1 MEDTVA
7 AKFTIV
13 LGYQGGGPIDLAVE
27 KGEIRCRAMTIESF
41 FAREPF
47 HTWRKNN
54 FVKSIAQSG
63 RKRDARLPDTPTIYE
78 LMDQYKTPDQSRR
91 VATAILAGGVFGRPM
106 GWTDGLAPVICH
118 HGGCRMRSHRSMRL
132 LLVGMITVF
141 LQVCDPSMVA
151 AQSKP
156 LIKVVV
162 GYGSTDG
169 GVAVLG
175 FAKETKLFEKH
186 GLDVVL
192 VGMGTGSVSLRALIA
207 KDLQISSLSGSGLVQ
222 AALQGADTVLIAAL
236 INGFIFKIF
245 SAPEITNPA
254 QLKGKKLG
262 VSRYGATSD
271 FAVRLALKKWGLNP
285 DRDVSILQ
293 IGTSQ
298 DTVRALQTKML
309 DAGVLSG
316 TSSLIARRA
325 GFRELGDLADLGLNY
340 PTSAIGTTKSYLQ
353 KNEGVVKAFMLAYI
367 EAIHDFK
374 RDKEAALAVLRKYT
388 RNDDREVLEDAY
400 SNVASRYLPLPIPT
414 IEGIR
419 TILTEL
425 STTLPAAKSADPEKF
440 VSYKIMRE
448 IEASGFVKRLY
459 ENDGRERK

>member
-1 MEDTVA
+1 MLRRCFDSRGLVSVA
-7 AKFTIV
+7 LVIICFCTHV
-13 LGYQGGGPIDLAVE
+13 S
-27 KGEIRCRAMTIESF
+27 RA
-41 FAREPF
+41 
-47 HTWRKNN
+47 
-54 FVKSIAQSG
+54 
-63 RKRDARLPDTPTIYE
+63 L
-78 LMDQYKTPDQSRR
+78 
-91 VATAILAGGVFGRPM
+91 
-106 GWTDGLAPVICH
+106 
-118 HGGCRMRSHRSMRL
+118 
-132 LLVGMITVF
+132 
-141 LQVCDPSMVA
+141 A
-151 AQSKP
+151 AQAKP
-156 LIKVVV
+156 LTKVVI
-162 GYGSTDG
+162 GYGSSDG

-236 INGFIFKIF
+236 INGFIFKVF
-245 SAPEITNPA
+245 AAPEIASPA

-298 DTVRALQTKML
+298 DTVRAMQAKML

-316 TSSLIARRA
+316 TSLLIARKA
-325 GFRELGDLADLGLNY
+325 GFRELGDLAELGLDY

-353 KNEGVVKAFMLAYI
+353 KNEGVVKEFMLAYI
-367 EAIHDFK
+367 EAVHDFK
-374 RDKEAALAVLRKYT
+374 RNKEAALAVVKKYS

-400 SNVASRYLPLPIPT
+400 SSVAKKYLPLPIPT

-425 STTLPAAKSADPEKF
+425 SSTVPAARNADPEQF
-440 VSYKIMRE
+440 VSYKIARE

-459 ENDGRERK
+459 ENDERERK

>member
-1 MEDTVA
+1 MTV
-7 AKFTIV
+7 IR
-13 LGYQGGGPIDLAVE
+13 LGLH
-27 KGEIRCRAMTIESF
+27 
-41 FAREPF
+41 F
-47 HTWRKNN
+47 HPPLR
-54 FVKSIAQSG
+54 S
-63 RKRDARLPDTPTIYE
+63 L
-78 LMDQYKTPDQSRR
+78 
-91 VATAILAGGVFGRPM
+91 
-106 GWTDGLAPVICH
+106 DGLLIA
-118 HGGCRMRSHRSMRL
+118 G
-132 LLVGMITVF
+132 LVAVF
-141 LQVCDPSMVA
+141 LCTQVPSAFA
-151 AQSKP
+151 AQAKP
-156 LIKVVV
+156 LTKVMV

-207 KDLQISSLSGSGLVQ
+207 KDLEISSLSGSGLVQ

-245 SAPEITNPA
+245 SAPEISSPA

-285 DRDVSILQ
+285 ERDVNILQ
-293 IGTSQ
+293 FGTSQ
-298 DTVRALQTKML
+298 DTVRAMQTKML
-309 DAGVLSG
+309 DAGVMSG
-316 TSSLIARRA
+316 TSSLIARKA
-325 GFRELGDLADLGLNY
+325 GFRELGDLADLGLHY

-353 KNEGVVKAFMLAYI
+353 KNEGIVKEFMLAYI

-374 RDKEAALAVLRKYT
+374 RNKETALAVLKKYT
-388 RNDDREVLEDAY
+388 RNDDREVLEDSY
-400 SNVASRYLPLPIPT
+400 SNIASKYLALPIPT
-414 IEGIR
+414 LEGIR

-425 STTLPAAKSADPEKF
+425 SSTVPAAKNADPEQF
-440 VSYKIMRE
+440 VSYKIVRE

-459 ENDGRERK
+459 EK

>member
-1 MEDTVA
+1 VLIDSFLKQAFPFKLTAGTSTNTFDPDERCSHRQNMLSPILWDADRDEVMRTNGRGLAIAVLL
-7 AKFTIV
+7 IV
-13 LGYQGGGPIDLAVE
+13 LLGAHASSAL
-27 KGEIRCRAMTIESF
+27 
-41 FAREPF
+41 
-47 HTWRKNN
+47 
-54 FVKSIAQSG
+54 
-63 RKRDARLPDTPTIYE
+63 
-78 LMDQYKTPDQSRR
+78 
-91 VATAILAGGVFGRPM
+91 
-106 GWTDGLAPVICH
+106 
-118 HGGCRMRSHRSMRL
+118 
-132 LLVGMITVF
+132 
-141 LQVCDPSMVA
+141 A
-151 AQSKP
+151 AQAKP

-175 FAKETKLFEKH
+175 FAKETKLFEKR

-207 KDLQISSLSGSGLVQ
+207 KDLEISSLSGSGLVQ
-222 AALQGADTVLIAAL
+222 AALQGADTVIISAL
-236 INGFIFKIF
+236 INGFIFKVF
-245 SAPEITNPA
+245 SAPEITSPA

-285 DRDVSILQ
+285 DRDVNILQ
-293 IGTSQ
+293 IGTTQ
-298 DTVRALQTKML
+298 DTVRAMQTKML

-316 TSSLIARRA
+316 TSSLIARKA
-325 GFRELGDLADLGLNY
+325 GFRELGDLANLGLHY

-353 KNEGVVKAFMLAYI
+353 KNEGLVKEFMLAYI

-374 RDKEAALAVLRKYT
+374 RNKEAALTVLKKYT
-388 RNDDREVLEDAY
+388 RNDDREVLDDSY
-400 SNVASRYLPLPIPT
+400 SNVASKYLALPIPT

-425 STTLPAAKSADPEKF
+425 SSTVPAAKNADPEQF
-440 VSYKIMRE
+440 VSYKLARE

-459 ENDGRERK
+459 ENEGPERK

>member
-1 MEDTVA
+1 MRTNSRSLVTVA
-7 AKFTIV
+7 LVIV
-13 LGYQGGGPIDLAVE
+13 
-27 KGEIRCRAMTIESF
+27 F
-41 FAREPF
+41 FLSA
-47 HTWRKNN
+47 HT
-54 FVKSIAQSG
+54 
-63 RKRDARLPDTPTIYE
+63 
-78 LMDQYKTPDQSRR
+78 
-91 VATAILAGGVFGRPM
+91 
-106 GWTDGLAPVICH
+106 
-118 HGGCRMRSHRSMRL
+118 
-132 LLVGMITVF
+132 
-141 LQVCDPSMVA
+141 PSALA
-151 AQSKP
+151 AQAKP
-156 LIKVVV
+156 LTKVVV

-169 GVAVLG
+169 GVAILG
-175 FAKETKLFEKH
+175 FARETRLFEKH

-207 KDLQISSLSGSGLVQ
+207 KDLEIASLSGSGLVQ

-236 INGFIFKIF
+236 INGFVFKIF

-293 IGTSQ
+293 VGTSQ
-298 DTVRALQTKML
+298 DTVRAMQAKML

-316 TSSLIARRA
+316 TSSLIARKA

-340 PTSAIGTTKSYLQ
+340 PTSSIGTTKSYLQ
-353 KNEGVVKAFMLAYI
+353 KNEEIVKEFMLAYI

-374 RDKEAALAVLRKYT
+374 RNKEAALAVLKKYT

-400 SNVASRYLPLPIPT
+400 SNVANKYLPLPIPT
-414 IEGIR
+414 IDGIR

-425 STTLPAAKSADPEKF
+425 SSTLPAAKTADPEQF

-459 ENDGRERK
+459 EK

>member
-1 MEDTVA
+1 MRTNGRSLVIA
-7 AKFTIV
+7 A
-13 LGYQGGGPIDLAVE
+13 L
-27 KGEIRCRAMTIESF
+27 
-41 FAREPF
+41 
-47 HTWRKNN
+47 
-54 FVKSIAQSG
+54 
-63 RKRDARLPDTPTIYE
+63 
-78 LMDQYKTPDQSRR
+78 
-91 VATAILAGGVFGRPM
+91 
-106 GWTDGLAPVICH
+106 VI
-118 HGGCRMRSHRSMRL
+118 
-132 LLVGMITVF
+132 VF
-141 LQVCDPSMVA
+141 LGAHAVSALA
-151 AQSKP
+151 AQNKP
-156 LIKVVV
+156 LSKLVV

-175 FAKETKLFEKH
+175 FAKETKLFEKY

-207 KDLQISSLSGSGLVQ
+207 KDLEISSLSGSGLVQ

-236 INGFIFKIF
+236 INGFIFKVF
-245 SAPEITNPA
+245 AAPEISSPA

-285 DRDVSILQ
+285 DRDVNILQ

-298 DTVRALQTKML
+298 DTVRAMQTKML
-309 DAGVLSG
+309 DAGVMSG
-316 TSSLIARRA
+316 TSSLIARKA
-325 GFRELGDLADLGLNY
+325 GFRELGDLADLGLHY

-353 KNEGVVKAFMLAYI
+353 KNEAIVKEFMLAYI

-374 RDKEAALAVLRKYT
+374 RNKEAALAVLKKYT

-400 SNVASRYLPLPIPT
+400 SNAATKYLTLPIPT
-414 IEGIR
+414 IDGIR
-419 TILTEL
+419 TILAEL
-425 STTLPAAKSADPEKF
+425 SSTVPAAKNADPEQF

-459 ENDGRERK
+459 ENEGRERK